1 MSGQLALDGSTYGG
15 AVFSTCRKWRY
26 LLRRQWEPGVEP
38 LVVIGLNPSTADE
51 TTDDQTIRRC
61 IGYAQA
67 WGCGGLLMMNAYALR
82 STDPR
87 GLWRVDDPVGP
98 ENDEW
103 LRHVAGL
110 YPDTTF
116 LAAWGAHCEPARAAA
131 VAGLLPSLAC
141 LGLTKA
147 GAPRH
152 PLYMPGDLAP
162 RPYAVP

>member
-1 MSGQLALDGSTYGG
+1 MQLALDESAYGG
-15 AVFSTCRKWRY
+15 AIFSTCRTWRY
-26 LLRRQWEPGVEP
+26 LLRRHWDPGVEP

-61 IGYAQA
+61 IGYAQS
-67 WGCGGLLMMNAYALR
+67 WGCGGLMMMNAYALR
-82 STDPR
+82 STDPK

-103 LRHVAGL
+103 LLRVAER

-116 LAAWGAHCEPARAAA
+116 LAAWGVHCEPERAET
-131 VAGLLPSLAC
+131 VAGLLPRLAC

-147 GAPRH
+147 GGPRH

-162 RPYAVP
+162 RPYALP